1 MLDYH
6 TRATGQREELG
17 HTEEK
22 SRVSDLKNIHC
33 VSFRLTSNEKREKE
47 RERGKELAHLN
58 NQTLTRNKS
67 SN

>member
-6 TRATGQREELG
+6 TRATGQREELE

-33 VSFRLTSNEKREKE
+33 VPFRLTSNEKREKE
-47 RERGKELAHLN
+47 RGGERNWHTIFLN
-58 NQTLTRNKS
+58 LGILIAN
-67 SN
+67 